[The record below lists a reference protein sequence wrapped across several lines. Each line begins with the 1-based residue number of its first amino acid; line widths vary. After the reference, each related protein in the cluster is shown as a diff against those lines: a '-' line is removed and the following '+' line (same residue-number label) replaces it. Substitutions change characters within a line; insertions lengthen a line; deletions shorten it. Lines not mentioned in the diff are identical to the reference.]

1 MARIEFLDKF
11 TTDLDTIIT
20 AENVQYLGENM
31 ALCTLKHKLIYRGIN
46 FEKLYYDL
54 VRDIHCKNNIDR
66 HISDG
71 YDFAQTAICFLCE
84 YIGLPLGTVI
94 TDRLNHR
101 VTIRYACYSLLCNMM
116 YRKYMTT
123 RNEFG
128 IKRTDKSKVTEPFN
142 DYNKETEYEK
152 VDHIIGA
159 MSLNSRQ
166 RTILDFYMEG
176 FGVSEISRRM
186 NLATSTVWR
195 NRMEL
200 QMIYQEFIGL

>member
-1 MARIEFLDKF
+1 MRNVNLDKF
-11 TTDLDTIIT
+11 TTDLDTVIT

-31 ALCTLKHKLIYRGIN
+31 ALCTLKHKRIYRGIN

-101 VTIRYACYSLLCNMM
+101 VTIRHACYSLLCNMM

-142 DYNKETEYEK
+142 EYDKEASYLQVYFLVCPDLACNK
-152 VDHIIGA
+152 
-159 MSLNSRQ
+159 
-166 RTILDFYMEG
+166 
-176 FGVSEISRRM
+176 VSFHSVIVLV
-186 NLATSTVWR
+186 N
-195 NRMEL
+195 
-200 QMIYQEFIGL
+200 IGLKFFIVIKLMSNTVTYVVLAFILF